1 MDFFNRYK
9 KTIIAIASLLCLC
22 LIFITADR
30 TAPTFVE
37 TGVSYLITPFQ
48 KANTAISKW
57 IENKINIIKHLDEVE
72 DENEKLAKKVLSLE
86 EETNRLKQMEKENKK
101 LTELLKIS
109 QKYKQYP
116 TTGARIIAKDPGNW
130 YDVFIIDKGTK
141 DGIQRNMVVLSS
153 NGLVGK
159 ISEAGYNYSK
169 VVSIIDDT
177 DSVSSQNTRTEDIGF
192 VRGDLTNKGIC
203 IMEYIDNDA
212 EIIEGDEIITSHLSN
227 IYPPGLTIGY
237 VKEIYSDLNTL
248 TKYAVVEPI
257 VDFKNLET
265 VLVITQNFEKNIS
278 FDMKQENTELKTFD
292 VETTSNANN

>member
-1 MDFFNRYK
+1 
-9 KTIIAIASLLCLC
+9 
-22 LIFITADR
+22 
-30 TAPTFVE
+30 
-37 TGVSYLITPFQ
+37 
-48 KANTAISKW
+48 
-57 IENKINIIKHLDEVE
+57 
-72 DENEKLAKKVLSLE
+72 
-86 EETNRLKQMEKENKK
+86 
-101 LTELLKIS
+101 
-109 QKYKQYP
+109 
-116 TTGARIIAKDPGNW
+116 
-130 YDVFIIDKGTK
+130 
-141 DGIQRNMVVLSS
+141 MVVLSS

-203 IMEYIDNDA
+203 IMEYIDNEA

-278 FDMKQENTELKTFD
+278 FDVKQENTESKPFD
-292 VETTSNANN
+292 VETTSKADD